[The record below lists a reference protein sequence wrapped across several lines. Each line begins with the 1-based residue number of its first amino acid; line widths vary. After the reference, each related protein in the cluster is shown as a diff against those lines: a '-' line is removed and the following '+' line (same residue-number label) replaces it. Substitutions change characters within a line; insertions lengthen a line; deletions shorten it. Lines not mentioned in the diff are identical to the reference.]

1 MLNSSPGAHSGVRAV
16 QIQSM
21 SINAGHANDPPG
33 PDRECETG
41 NTHDC
46 EGGPGLEDASLGT
59 QNWVLIYIHIMGKSK
74 YDLSHYW

>member
-41 NTHDC
+41 NTHHC
-46 EGGPGLEDASLGT
+46 EGGPGWKMHL
-59 QNWVLIYIHIMGKSK
+59 
-74 YDLSHYW
+74 